1 VSAFIWQRVLN
12 AAVALAL
19 ESEITR
25 AYVEG
30 VGPLVRADG
39 TVVPLEERVRKVAET
54 RALPWLR
61 IIDGKVFITKVP
73 DAFSSVMTL
82 RDLASLVGGVYWESE
97 GCVVVDLSTLA
108 NFLTQRERRWS
119 ELLKQS
125 GGT

>member
-1 VSAFIWQRVLN
+1 VLN

-19 ESEITR
+19 ENEITQ
-25 AYVEG
+25 AYVAA

-39 TVVPLEERVRKVAET
+39 TTVPLEERVRKVAEV

-73 DAFSSVMTL
+73 DAFASVMTL

-97 GCVVVDLSTLA
+97 GCVVVDLPTLVS
-108 NFLTQRERRWS
+108 FLTARERRWS

-125 GGT
+125 SGV

>member
-1 VSAFIWQRVLN
+1 VLN

-25 AYVEG
+25 AYVES
-30 VGPLVRADG
+30 VGSLVKPDG
-39 TVVPLEERVRKVAET
+39 TTVPLEERVSKVAET

-61 IIDGKVFITKVP
+61 IIDSNVLITKVP

-82 RDLASLVGGVYWESE
+82 RDLASLLGGMYWESE
-97 GCVVVDLSTLA
+97 GVVVVDLSTLVS
-108 NFLTQRERRWS
+108 FLTQRESRWAT
-119 ELLKQS
+119 LLAQS